1 MSTLVRHIPDVDTL
15 LSIQPEEL
23 GRILL
28 QLIATNL
35 QNGIFL
41 PNSITSDEILFGSHR
56 GNVQQCYPQIRKP
69 DIAIAVGEG
78 WHWLELN
85 MLIMPAPDI
94 NGRNGYKVL
103 TRRGRVLV
111 NSPELFGSY
120 ASAAAFPKH
129 LLHPLIRE
137 DVWLK
142 LARGDY
148 ADGVFRAFRTVEEQ
162 VRSAGGYAADK
173 FGVDLMRLAF
183 RPGGGPLA
191 NTDDHKGEQEALMS
205 LFSGAVG
212 IYKNPHS
219 HRTVVM
225 TDAAEAW
232 EMVMLA
238 SLLLRIVEA
247 RASMITATRGG

>member
-1 MSTLVRHIPDVDTL
+1 MTTLIQHIPDVDTL
-15 LSIQPEEL
+15 ISLQPEEL

-28 QLIATNL
+28 KLIATYS
-35 QNGIFL
+35 QNGIFN
-41 PNSITSDEILFGSHR
+41 PNGITSDESLFGTHNFS
-56 GNVQQCYPQIRKP
+56 GQQRYAVNRKSEVL
-69 DIAIAVGEG
+69 IAVGEG

-103 TRRGRVLV
+103 TRRGRELV
-111 NSPELFGSY
+111 NSPERFGSY

-148 ADGVFRAFRTVEEQ
+148 ADAVFKAFRTVEEQ
-162 VRSAGGYAADK
+162 VRFAGSYSGEK
-173 FGVDLMRLAF
+173 IGVDLMRLAF
-183 RPGGGPLA
+183 KPGGGPLA
-191 NTDDHKGEQEALMS
+191 QVDDHKGEQEALMA
-205 LFSGAVG
+205 LFSGAIG
-212 IYKNPHS
+212 TYKNPHS

-225 TDAAEAW
+225 NDPGEAR
-232 EMVMLA
+232 EMVILA
-238 SLLLRIVEA
+238 SLLLRIIEE
-247 RASMITATRGG
+247 RAATNGAGRGA